1 LAKAGDAAI
10 TLDRMTEAAWENFLE
25 HARGVLARPRFD
37 EGYRDWKPDL
47 AAEVRRLI
55 GVERD
60 PERWAAAFDDVVPA
74 LEDFRDFRYD
84 RPTPR
89 EGNWM
94 KRWARFGPSSLWQA
108 LDHFVADER
117 GPIERFAAFAE
128 EVEKAPADVRVSVEG
143 ITVIGSLLNFA
154 LAPESLP
161 ILRPAAFVRV
171 EQELGSAPNPDTAP
185 AEQYEGHLA
194 FAQQVSERLQAE
206 GVAVRDMID
215 VQSVI
220 FVAGHERQ
228 FWAVA
233 EPQEV
238 RANYQR
244 AHLAAKAKPYLSVC
258 AIYRDEALN
267 LAEWIE
273 FHRLVGVERFF
284 LYDNR
289 STDDHAAVLAP
300 YVEDGTAVVHDW
312 PLYPG
317 QVEAYNR
324 CLEEHRHDSRWITF
338 LDVDEFLFSPSGP
351 PLPEVLA
358 DYEDVPGVGV
368 NWVMF
373 GTSGHKETPQGLVI
387 ESHLHRGRE
396 PWSFV
401 KHIVDPARA
410 VQCHTVHAFAYDFRT
425 AVDENRLPITV
436 KAGRTQF
443 TSISRLRIN
452 HYYLRSEAAG
462 RAKLATP
469 KPDGGGERAFEF
481 DALDRE
487 LSEERDETIL
497 RYAPELHEAL
507 TKASSRMYSP

>member
-1 LAKAGDAAI
+1 
-10 TLDRMTEAAWENFLE
+10 MTEALWDRFVE

-60 PERWAAAFDDVVPA
+60 PERWAAAFEDVVPA
-74 LEDFRDFRYD
+74 LENFRDPRYD

-94 KRWARFGPSSLWQA
+94 KRWARLDPASLWQA
-108 LDHFVADER
+108 LDRFTGEER
-117 GPIERFAAFAE
+117 GPLERFAAFAE
-128 EVEKAPADVRVSVEG
+128 EVEKAPSEVRVSVEG
-143 ITVIGSLLNFA
+143 IVAIGSLLNFG

-161 ILRPAAFVRV
+161 IIRPATFVRV
-171 EQELGSAPNPDTAP
+171 EEALGSASNPEAPP
-185 AEQYEGHLA
+185 AEQYEQHLA
-194 FAQQVSERLQAE
+194 FAQRMRERLE
-206 GVAVRDMID
+206 GKGVAVRDMID

-228 FWAVA
+228 FWAMD
-233 EPQEV
+233 EPEEV
-238 RANYQR
+238 RANHQR
-244 AHLAAKAKPYLSVC
+244 AHLAAKAKPYLSIC
-258 AIYRDEALN
+258 AIYRDEAHN
-267 LAEWIE
+267 LPEWIE

-289 STDDHAAVLAP
+289 STDDHAVVLAP

-324 CLEEHRHDSRWITF
+324 CLSEHRHDSRWITF
-338 LDVDEFLFSPSGP
+338 LDVDEFLFSPGGL
-351 PLPEVLA
+351 PLSEVLA
-358 DYEDVPGVGV
+358 GYEEFPGVGV

-373 GTSGHKETPQGLVI
+373 GTSGHKETPAGLVI
-387 ESHLHRGRE
+387 ESHLRRGSE

-401 KHIVDPARA
+401 KHVVDPARA
-410 VQCHTVHAFAYDFRT
+410 VKCHTVHAFGYDFRT

-436 KAGRTQF
+436 KSGRTQF
-443 TSISRLRIN
+443 PSVSRLRIN
-452 HYYLRSEAAG
+452 HYYLKSEAEG
-462 RAKLATP
+462 RAKLAIP
-469 KPDGGGERAFEF
+469 KPDGGGAREFEF
-481 DALDRE
+481 DSLDRE
-487 LSEERDETIL
+487 LGEERDEAIL
-497 RYAPELHEAL
+497 RYAPALHEAL
-507 TKASSRMYSP
+507 AKASSRMYSP